1 MDYPYSFENYLHYSE
16 MLEMSNHPTIEKF
29 MFHEVSQDWDKNAAY
44 KQLAED
50 LKKTMI
56 LIQSTDEF
64 GNTINEWYP
73 R

>member
-1 MDYPYSFENYLHYSE
+1 MHNYYTASTLIEYSDK
-16 MLEMSNHPTIEKF
+16 LEMSNSPTIEHF
-29 MFHEVSQDWDKNAAY
+29 MTNYVSFDWDKNKVY

-50 LKKTMI
+50 LKNTMI